1 MTDGELE
8 ILRESDRLAHKRRR
22 REINDLDLLMARE
35 GDAIR
40 RRLGIPVNVSDR
52 DNEVREELL
61 RCVEEQRAR
70 NAERMVTTR
79 AEALV
84 NMTDEER
91 AEERDR
97 QVARMATAREE
108 ARIGIFHADA
118 RLGVTPAPFTL
129 GERNHLCPYCKSLR
143 FEGESSS
150 TCCGNG
156 SVVLEESQKLCPYP
170 TDLQSLLQGKH
181 PNSRNFFEYIR
192 SYNCAVGFASMGVRQ
207 HPHQGEVLLL

>member
-8 ILRESDRLAHKRRR
+8 ILSESDRLAHKRRR
-22 REINDLDLLMARE
+22 REMNDLYLLMARE

-97 QVARMATAREE
+97 QAARMATAREE

-129 GERNHLCPYCKSLR
+129 GERNLFVLR
-143 FEGESSS
+143 VSQVTLAAVMGASYLK
-150 TCCGNG
+150 NLRNY
-156 SVVLEESQKLCPYP
+156 VLTPLTSNHY
-170 TDLQSLLQGKH
+170 
-181 PNSRNFFEYIR
+181 Y
-192 SYNCAVGFASMGVRQ
+192 
-207 HPHQGEVLLL
+207 